1 MSGRLDIKRIVVA
14 VEQLELTAPARKL
27 PVLKYL
33 AMHNGGRWDLP
44 SANGDYEPLIK
55 SIELF
60 GVYAMAE
67 DVEELPQNWLK
78 AAYNILMANEAEEA
92 TTPPTGTP
100 KLGDEVRFQ
109 RSATHHPETGIVR
122 GRQFGTGIIEVED
135 RNAEQVRLNP
145 DQYEAIGHA
154 IP

>member
-1 MSGRLDIKRIVVA
+1 MSQRLDIKRIIVA

-60 GVYAMAE
+60 GVYAMSE
-67 DVEELPQNWLK
+67 VVEELPKNWLI
-78 AAYNILMANEAEEA
+78 AAYNILLAQEADQDA
-92 TTPPTGTP
+92 LAPTGTP
-100 KLGDEVRFQ
+100 ELGEEVRFQ
-109 RSATHHPETGIVR
+109 RSATHHPETGIVL

-135 RNAEQVRLNP
+135 QNAEQVRLNP